1 MSDALTPEQRLTL
14 SRARLADALSNPFWL
29 ALLQRWLQAKA
40 RANPQAGS
48 PPTP

>member
-1 MSDALTPEQRLTL
+1 MSDALPPAERLAL
-14 SRARLADALSNPFWL
+14 SRARLADALNDPLWL

-48 PPTP
+48 SPTP